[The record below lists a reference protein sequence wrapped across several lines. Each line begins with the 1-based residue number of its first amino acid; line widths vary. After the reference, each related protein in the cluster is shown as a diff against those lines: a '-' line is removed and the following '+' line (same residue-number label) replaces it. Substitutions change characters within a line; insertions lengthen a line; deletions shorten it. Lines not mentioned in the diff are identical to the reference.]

1 MGKIAN
7 RFKHNSS
14 VLIQKNIVM
23 SNALVQSAQGLN
35 LSQKRIL
42 FAAIAKMGGKV
53 EAGGFIKVSALEYAQ
68 AFGLV
73 ETLAYRQLKTA
84 SEAFFNCYIT
94 LREQDCKKELVG
106 RFRWIDAYKY
116 HDELGYV
123 SISFSKHV
131 IPYLIDLEQQ
141 FTKYKLK
148 QACALRSVYSW
159 RLLELLQQH
168 PSGWIQVN
176 IDDLHNALEIPKSQR
191 SNFGKFRMQTLEP
204 AIKELSEKDGWHIE
218 LMPIKEGRRVAS
230 VRFEY
235 EKDKQERLSFR

>member
-1 MGKIAN
+1 
-7 RFKHNSS
+7 
-14 VLIQKNIVM
+14 M

-73 ETLAYRQLKTA
+73 ETLAYRQLK
-84 SEAFFNCYIT
+84 S
-94 LREQDCKKELVG
+94 
-106 RFRWIDAYKY
+106 
-116 HDELGYV
+116 
-123 SISFSKHV
+123 
-131 IPYLIDLEQQ
+131 
-141 FTKYKLK
+141 
-148 QACALRSVYSW
+148 ALRSVYSW

-204 AIKELSEKDGWHIE
+204 AIKELSEKMVGI
-218 LMPIKEGRRVAS
+218 LN
-230 VRFEY
+230 
-235 EKDKQERLSFR
+235 